1 MTKEEISGTLS
12 SLMERWGF
20 PVVVA
25 LAAGWVLRH
34 DVLLPLVEE
43 HRSFVKSLSETQR
56 EISQA
61 VNEQTRLLYALQPR
75 AKAGEP
81 DTQPN

>member
-1 MTKEEISGTLS
+1 
-12 SLMERWGF
+12 
-20 PVVVA
+20 
-25 LAAGWVLRH
+25 
-34 DVLLPLVEE
+34 LVEE

-81 DTQPN
+81 DGSQN